1 MQVTLN
7 LRKMVKR
14 KMSMKRMKTMTRV
27 PGRLRHHQ
35 KGRDRI
41 GTTIQMMVTMMVE
54 RMMRDHPS
62 DRGRPHLG
70 LRTDHLTE

>member
-14 KMSMKRMKTMTRV
+14 KKSMKRMKMKMMTGV
-27 PGRLRHHQ
+27 LGRLRHRQ
-35 KGRDRI
+35 KGRDQI
-41 GTTIQMMVTMMVE
+41 GTMIQMMMTMMVE
-54 RMMRDHPS
+54 KMMRDHPS

-70 LRTDHLTE
+70 LRTDH